1 MEQYIVFK
9 LDKQLYGL
17 NIQHI
22 NNIERMKP
30 IIHAPKVN
38 PCIKGVMNL
47 RGDILPVVSLREQFG
62 LEVKDYTDKT
72 RIIIVE
78 LDGALVGLIVDEV
91 KEVVEIKNSQVE
103 AVSNIQSGMKSNNIL
118 GVGKTGENI
127 VTLLHLENIIEEAFA
142 SMAQE

>member
-30 IIHAPKVN
+30 IIHVPKVN
-38 PCIKGVMNL
+38 SCIKGVMNL
-47 RGDILPVVSLREQFG
+47 RGDILPVVSLREQFK
-62 LEVKDYTDKT
+62 LEVKDYTDRT

-78 LDGALVGLIVDEV
+78 LDDAMVGLIVDEV
-91 KEVVEIKNSQVE
+91 KEVIEVKSTQVE
-103 AVSNIQSGMKSNNIL
+103 AVSSIQSKMKANNIL
-118 GVGKTGENI
+118 GVGKIGEDI
-127 VTLLHLENIIEEAFA
+127 VTLLNLENIIEEAFA
-142 SMAQE
+142 FMIHE

>member
-30 IIHAPKVN
+30 IIHVPKVN
-38 PCIKGVMNL
+38 SCIKGVMNL
-47 RGDILPVVSLREQFG
+47 RGDILPVVSLREQFK
-62 LEVKDYTDKT
+62 LEVKEYTDRT

-78 LDGALVGLIVDEV
+78 LDDAMVGLIVDEV
-91 KEVVEIKNSQVE
+91 KEVIEVKSTQVE
-103 AVSNIQSGMKSNNIL
+103 AVSSIQSKMKANNIL
-118 GVGKTGENI
+118 GVGKIGEDI
-127 VTLLHLENIIEEAFA
+127 VTLLNLENIIEEAFA
-142 SMAQE
+142 FMIYE